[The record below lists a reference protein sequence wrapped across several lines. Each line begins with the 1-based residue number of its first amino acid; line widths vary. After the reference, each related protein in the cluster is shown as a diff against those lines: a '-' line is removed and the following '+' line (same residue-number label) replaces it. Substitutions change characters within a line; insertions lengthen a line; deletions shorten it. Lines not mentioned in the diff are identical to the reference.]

1 MGPRPTPGAGAASY
15 AMDPFKGVLVK
26 LHEFAG
32 ASSPQRVRFYL
43 AEKGLDIPSEP
54 VDLPAGEHRG
64 AEFLA
69 KNPMGRVPVLEL
81 EDGRCVSETLAIME
95 YLEELNPEP
104 ALIGETPWERAQTRS
119 LDRVVELE
127 ILVRVMRVFQNTN
140 PAFAARIRQSGEAA
154 EAARANLAGP
164 LKVLDQMAETGPFLA
179 GQRVTIADGTRL
191 AAARL
196 AERAG
201 VVLLDGHPS
210 LGRWYEGFSARHG
223 G

>member
-1 MGPRPTPGAGAASY
+1 M
-15 AMDPFKGVLVK
+15 K

-54 VDLPAGEHRG
+54 VDLPSGEHRG
-64 AEFLA
+64 PEFRA

-81 EDGRCVSETLAIME
+81 DDGRCLSETLAIME
-95 YLEELNPEP
+95 YLEELHPEP

-119 LDRVVELE
+119 LDRIVELE
-127 ILVRVMRVFQNTN
+127 VLVRVMRVFQNTN
-140 PAFAARIRQSGEAA
+140 PAFAVRIRQSAEAA
-154 EAARANLAGP
+154 EAARANLTEP
-164 LKVLDQMAETGPFLA
+164 LSVLDRMAETGPFLA
-179 GQRVTIADGTRL
+179 GQRVTIADCTML
-191 AAARL
+191 AAAKL

-201 VVLLDGHPS
+201 VVLLDGHPN
-210 LGRWYEGFSARHG
+210 LARWYEGFSARHG